1 MSCLPPISNLNPF
14 FSQRSSGAHVNP
26 QVSVAFA
33 LTGDLAPLSLP
44 AYLLGQFLGA
54 GAAALLVLLL
64 YLDTLTPAALA
75 AMATSPGLT
84 ESTVPLVSWVFAVLQ
99 LLAL

>member
-1 MSCLPPISNLNPF
+1 M
-14 FSQRSSGAHVNP
+14 NP

>member
-1 MSCLPPISNLNPF
+1 MGPPSLSLSYKETF
-14 FSQRSSGAHVNP
+14 FSKRSSGAHVNP

-54 GAAALLVLLL
+54 GAAAVLVLIL
-64 YLDTLTPAALA
+64 YLDVLDQTTLA
-75 AMATSPGLT
+75 AMASGPGMAQSPF
-84 ESTVPLVSWVFAVLQ
+84 SLVS
-99 LLAL
+99 

>member
-1 MSCLPPISNLNPF
+1 MRRRWARRHDRDPGHWKVSFPF
-14 FSQRSSGAHVNP
+14 ILVFSSLFHFPRSSGAHVNP

-54 GAAALLVLLL
+54 GGW
-64 YLDTLTPAALA
+64 DI
-75 AMATSPGLT
+75 
-84 ESTVPLVSWVFAVLQ
+84 
-99 LLAL
+99 

>member
-1 MSCLPPISNLNPF
+1 M
-14 FSQRSSGAHVNP
+14 NP

-54 GAAALLVLLL
+54 GAAALLVLVL
-64 YLDTLTPAALA
+64 YLDTLTLADCPA
-75 AMATSPGLT
+75 MS
-84 ESTVPLVSWVFAVLQ
+84 SVFVC
-99 LLAL
+99 

>member
-1 MSCLPPISNLNPF
+1 MYRRWARRHDRDPGHWKVSLPFILALTSLFLLP
-14 FSQRSSGAHVNP
+14 RSSGAHVNP

-54 GAAALLVLLL
+54 GGR
-64 YLDTLTPAALA
+64 DI
-75 AMATSPGLT
+75 
-84 ESTVPLVSWVFAVLQ
+84 
-99 LLAL
+99 